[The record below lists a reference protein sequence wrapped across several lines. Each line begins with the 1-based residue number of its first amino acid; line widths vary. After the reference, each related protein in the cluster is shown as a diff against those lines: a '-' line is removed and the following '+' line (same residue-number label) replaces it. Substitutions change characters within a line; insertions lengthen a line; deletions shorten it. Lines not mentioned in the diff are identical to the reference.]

1 MHYSSIP
8 TPEGH
13 NLPAYWFADERA
25 AEIIAEARKTNG
37 ACLGQ
42 RPHMFAAAYSI
53 QREEGVIFE
62 GPLVDELQEIRR
74 RALPLI
80 DEAIDWSNPAH
91 IHYYRT
97 QKSAVT
103 DMLLAALEWRPN
115 GGGSHDDGLY
125 AYFCVNGA
133 GRVAA

>member
-13 NLPAYWFADERA
+13 NLPPYWFADERA
-25 AEIIAEARKTNG
+25 AEIIADVKATGGK
-37 ACLGQ
+37 CLGQ
-42 RPHMFAAAYSI
+42 REQEFAAKFSI
-53 QREEGVIFE
+53 QREMGVIFT

-80 DEAIDWSNPAH
+80 DEAIDWDNPAH

-103 DMLLAALEWRPN
+103 DVLLAALEWRPN
-115 GGGSHDDGLY
+115 GGGSHDEGLY
-125 AYFCVNGA
+125 AYFSVNGA
-133 GRVAA
+133 GRAAA